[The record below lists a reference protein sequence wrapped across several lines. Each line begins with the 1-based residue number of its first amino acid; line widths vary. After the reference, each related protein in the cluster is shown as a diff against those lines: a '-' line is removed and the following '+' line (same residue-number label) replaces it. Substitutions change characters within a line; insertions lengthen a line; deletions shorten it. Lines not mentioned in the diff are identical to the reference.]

1 MKTNEVKSQK
11 EILSELYHN
20 KNRPNITD
28 YPNES
33 VAYVVMI
40 DFIREWRSMIK
51 NSKYKNI
58 EINNQVLFCEHQ
70 KLPFN
75 EKNFDNTL

>member
-11 EILSELYHN
+11 EVLSELYQN
-20 KNRPNITD
+20 KNRPNIIE

-33 VAYVVMI
+33 ILYIVRI
-40 DFIREWRSMIK
+40 DFIKEWRSLIK
-51 NSKYKNI
+51 NSKYKSI
-58 EINNQVLFCEHQ
+58 EINNNVLLCEHQ

-75 EKNFDNTL
+75 EKSYDNTL